1 MEKSC
6 QLFNIKLPP
15 LLELHLARWN
25 ITISGNQEA
34 RIKGFFLEFTMN
46 PLMPGGNERPYVLKQ
61 TFSLQLQVSLSTYDL
76 LLPPGIKRLT
86 FKGCMYIYL
95 SYFHCLQMFNT
106 RSIIFTCLK
115 LMFLWKLRNYKK
127 NYNLFLMKT

>member
-76 LLPPGIKRLT
+76 LLPPGIKD
-86 FKGCMYIYL
+86 
-95 SYFHCLQMFNT
+95 
-106 RSIIFTCLK
+106 
-115 LMFLWKLRNYKK
+115 
-127 NYNLFLMKT
+127 